1 VFDGISGGLSRTMQA
16 RELLKSNT
24 GAKVKGQEELFA
36 PEPPAGYP
44 GNRAA
49 GILTGGKKKTSPDEL
64 WEEYNALGFL
74 RIVHPLAL

>member
-1 VFDGISGGLSRTMQA
+1 
-16 RELLKSNT
+16 LKSNAGT
-24 GAKVKGQEELFA
+24 RGKGQEELFA

-49 GILTGGKKKTSPDEL
+49 GILTGGKKKTTPDEL

-74 RIVHPLAL
+74 WNVHPLALWKDRIAALK